1 MTSSKTLAVKTC
13 VLVILVAVFNSVG
26 NVLLGKGMRQIGEM
40 QDWSASTLALYFVKT
55 FTSVWIWL
63 GIGCLLLFFV
73 CYLLVLSWADYS
85 YVMPAAACGYALAP
99 LLSHWLLGETVSS
112 VRWVGVALICVGVAL
127 VGRTPPRTTGEG

>member
-127 VGRTPPRTTGEG
+127 VGRTPPRTTG